1 MVNFLNNKLIPVDC
15 HYRGSRR
22 ACSFMMIESGRAS
35 FVDNNTVFAVP
46 YLLQALNEQNIP
58 TENVDYLIVTHAH
71 LDHAGGTSALLKHC
85 PNAKVIAHPKAAR
98 NLANPERLIESAR
111 SVYGESQFT
120 GLFGNVEPTPEDRIQ
135 TIADNETIT
144 WGERTLQFLY
154 TLGHSTHHICIYD
167 SKTKG
172 VFTGDS
178 FGVGLSDPETYET
191 KFIVSSTAPPD
202 FDAAESEKTVRRIL
216 LSLNPDYVFLPHY
229 GIHKNTQQAAS
240 YLLRSLSAM
249 DILIQ
254 TALDKNIPD
263 EELMNW
269 LFPRLIES
277 VREQVQWCGVKDV
290 DSAMNWLGDNLEIN
304 TMGLM
309 VAVQRKRNNKK

>member
-1 MVNFLNNKLIPVDC
+1 MSHPLKNQLITVDC
-15 HYRGSRR
+15 HYRTPLRS
-22 ACSFMMIESGRAS
+22 CSFLMIESGRAS
-35 FVDNNTVFAVP
+35 FVDNNTMFAVP
-46 YLLQALNEQNIP
+46 YLLQALKEQNIS

-71 LDHAGGTSALLKHC
+71 LDHAGGTSALLKRC

-98 NLANPERLIESAR
+98 NLVHPERLIESAR
-111 SVYGESQFT
+111 SVYGETQFAE
-120 GLFGNVEPTPEDRIQ
+120 LFGNIEPTPEDRIQ
-135 TIADNETIT
+135 TVTDNETIT
-144 WGERTLQFLY
+144 WGGRTLQFLY
-154 TLGHSTHHICIYD
+154 TLGHSTHHICIHD
-167 SKTKG
+167 SKTNG
-172 VFTGDS
+172 VFTGDA
-178 FGVGLSDPETYET
+178 FGVGLSDQETFET

-202 FDAAESEKTVRRIL
+202 FDAVESEKTVRRI

-229 GIHKNTQQAAS
+229 GIHKNPQQAAS

-277 VREQVQWCGVKDV
+277 IREQVQWCGVQDI

>member
-1 MVNFLNNKLIPVDC
+1 MTHFFNNQLIPVDC
-15 HYRGSRR
+15 HYGATRR
-22 ACSFMMIESGRAS
+22 ACSFMMIEGNRAS

-46 YLLQALNEQNIP
+46 YILQALEEQNIP

-85 PNAKVIAHPKAAR
+85 PKAKVIAHPKAAR
-98 NLANPERLIESAR
+98 HLAHPERLIESAC
-111 SVYGESQFT
+111 SVYGEQQFKE
-120 GLFGNVEPTPEDRIQ
+120 LFGNIEPTPEDRIYAV
-135 TIADNETIT
+135 ADNETLT

-172 VFTGDS
+172 IFTGDS
-178 FGVGLSDPETYET
+178 FGIGLSDPETYET
-191 KFIVSSTAPPD
+191 QFLISSTAPPD
-202 FDAAESEKTVRRIL
+202 FDASELERTVRRIL
-216 LSLNPDYVFLPHY
+216 SLHPDYVFLPHY
-229 GIHKNTQQAAS
+229 GIHKNPQQGS
-240 YLLRSLSAM
+240 NYLLRSLSAM
-249 DILIQ
+249 EILIQ
-254 TALDKNIPD
+254 TALDKNISD

-269 LFPRLIES
+269 LYPRLIET

-290 DSAMNWLGDNLEIN
+290 DFAMKWLGDNLEVN